1 MELED
6 NAMLR
11 TGNREPLSETI
22 HLLGDMLGSVIREQ
36 AGEAA
41 FALEER
47 VRELAKLARE
57 DEDQAAAAAQELA
70 RTIEQMDLEQIQIL
84 IKAFTT
90 YFGLVN
96 LAEQHERLRILRERE
111 RSASPVAESLDEAI
125 SRIQASG
132 INAEELQHLLDR
144 MLVKPVFTAHPTES
158 KRRTIL
164 EKLRKISQLLTRL
177 ESRDLLPREQRQIE
191 QALRGEIVGMWQAHE
206 IRDVRPTVIDEVKKG
221 LYFCE
226 ETLLPIIPGIYRDL
240 HAALAERYPDHQWRV
255 PSLLRFGSW
264 IGGDRDGNPN
274 VTPEITLDTV
284 RMLRLRALNDYVHA
298 IESLSHNLT
307 SSAHVTAYSDELRD
321 TLAEH
326 ERRFPEVAEVVT
338 RRNPFEPYRQF
349 CTYIRQKLLNSITHV
364 ETLRP
369 VWSGDPVDPKGSYYL
384 SSAELLH
391 DLRVIDRSLRA
402 DLGAAIADGML
413 ADLIRQVEVFG
424 LHLLTLDIR
433 QHSERHTT
441 ALAEIFAAAGVC
453 EDYAALDEARKVA
466 LLSSQ
471 LQIRR
476 PLIPARLSFGDETN
490 ETIATFRLL
499 QAILEQ
505 LSPDATHTY
514 IISMTTGASDLLAVL
529 LLAKEAGLYAPGA
542 YSKLDIVPLFET
554 REDLTNAPRIMTDL
568 FALPA
573 YREHLALR
581 GKHQEVMVG
590 YSDSNK
596 LAGFLPAS
604 WALYTAQRALMAVAD
619 QAGISLE
626 LFHGRGGAIGR
637 GGGPANAAI
646 IAQPAATVRGRLKLT
661 EQGEVISDRYGHPGI
676 AERHLQQVLNAA
688 LLASIPHVAPSIAPE
703 WEAALNLLA
712 DHAFA
717 AYRAMVEHPDFLPYF
732 HGATPIGELSDL
744 KIGSRP
750 ARRKQSDRLEDLRAI
765 PWVFAWMQSRHT
777 LPGWYGLGTAV
788 EQYLAEDRDE
798 RLALLQTMYR
808 EWPFWKTTLDN
819 AQMVLAKADLHI
831 AERYASLVEDEQV
844 RARMWQLIADEYRR
858 TERAVCTVAGTDRL
872 LDHAPTLQRS
882 IRRRN
887 PYVDPLSY
895 IQVALLRRLRATQEN
910 DPMLEQTVLLTV
922 NGIAAGLRNTG

>member
-11 TGNREPLSETI
+11 TSNREPLSETI

-36 AGEAA
+36 AGDEA

-57 DEDQAAAAAQELA
+57 DEHRAESAAQDLA
-70 RTIEQMDLEQIQIL
+70 REIEQLDGGQIQIL

-96 LAEQHERLRILRERE
+96 LAEQHERLRVLRERE
-111 RSASPVAESLDEAI
+111 RAAQPVAESLDEAI
-125 SRIQASG
+125 ARLRASG
-132 INAEELQHLLDR
+132 TSAEELQALLDR

-164 EKLRKISQLLTRL
+164 EKLRNISQLLHRL
-177 ESRDLLPREQRQIE
+177 ESSDLLPREQRQIE
-191 QALRGEIVGMWQAHE
+191 EALRGEIVGMWQAHE

-226 ETLLPIIPGIYRDL
+226 ETLLPIIPQIYRDL
-240 HAALAERYPDHQWRV
+240 QAALREQYPGREWRV

-274 VTPEITLDTV
+274 VTPEVTLGTV
-284 RMLRLRALNDYVHA
+284 RMLRLRAINDYIRG
-298 IESLSHNLT
+298 IEALSHNLT
-307 SSAHVTAYSDELRD
+307 SSAHVAAYSDELRA

-326 ERRFPEVAEVVT
+326 ERLFPALAEVVT

-349 CTYIRQKLLNSITHV
+349 CTYIRQKLLNSLDHAQ
-364 ETLRP
+364 TLRP
-369 VWSGDPVDPKGSYYL
+369 VWGAEPVVPVGTRYL
-384 SSAELLH
+384 SSDELLR

-402 DLGAAIADGML
+402 DAGAAIADGML

-433 QHSERHTT
+433 QHSERHTS
-441 ALAEIFAAAGVC
+441 ALAEIFAAANVC
-453 EDYAALDEARKVA
+453 ADYATLAEDEKVA

-471 LQIRR
+471 LQINR
-476 PLIPARLSFGDETN
+476 PLAPARLCFSDETN
-490 ETIATFRLL
+490 ETIVTFRLV

-529 LLAKEAGLYAPGA
+529 LLAKEAALYQRGA

-554 REDLTNAPRIMTDL
+554 REDLINAPRIMEDL

-573 YREHLALR
+573 YREHLELR
-581 GKHQEVMVG
+581 HNHQEVMVG

-604 WALYTAQRALMAVAD
+604 WALYTAQRRLMSVAD

-646 IAQPAATVRGRLKLT
+646 VAQPSGTVRGRLKLT

-688 LLASIPHVAPSIAPE
+688 LVASVPGGAAQIPAE
-703 WEAALNLLA
+703 WEATIGVLA
-712 DHAFA
+712 DQAFA
-717 AYRAMVEHPDFLPYF
+717 AYRSLVEHADFLPYF
-732 HGATPIGELSDL
+732 HGATPIDELSDL

-788 EQYLAEDRDE
+788 ELYLAENREE

-831 AERYASLVEDEQV
+831 AERYASLVEDEAV
-844 RARMWQLIADEYRR
+844 RSRMWQLIADEYRR
-858 TERAVCTVAGTDRL
+858 TEQAVCAVAGVEHL
-872 LDHAPTLQRS
+872 LDQSPTLQNS

-895 IQVALLRRLRATQEN
+895 IQVALLRRLRAAQHH
-910 DPMLEQTVLLTV
+910 DPELEQTVLLTV
-922 NGIAAGLRNTG
+922 NGVAAGLRNTG

>member
-11 TGNREPLSETI
+11 TSNREPLSETI

-36 AGEAA
+36 AGAEA

-57 DEDQAAAAAQELA
+57 DERQAEAAAQ
-70 RTIEQMDLEQIQIL
+70 DLTREIATLDGGQIQIL

-96 LAEQHERLRILRERE
+96 LAEQHERLRVLRERE
-111 RSASPVAESLDEAI
+111 REGKPVAESLDEAI
-125 SRIQASG
+125 VRLRQHGTSAQ
-132 INAEELQHLLDR
+132 ELQTLLDR

-164 EKLRKISQLLTRL
+164 EKLRNISQLLHRL
-177 ESRDLLPREQRQIE
+177 ESPDLLPREQRQTE
-191 QALRGEIVGMWQAHE
+191 EALRGEIVGMWQAHE

-226 ETLLPIIPGIYRDL
+226 ETLLPIIPQIYRDL
-240 HAALAERYPDHQWRV
+240 QAALREHYPEHAWRV
-255 PSLLRFGSW
+255 PALLRFGSW

-274 VTPEITLDTV
+274 VKPEVTLETV
-284 RMLRLRALNDYVHA
+284 RMLRVRAIDDYIRG
-298 IESLSHNLT
+298 IEALSHNLT
-307 SSAHVTAYSDELRD
+307 SSAHVKGYSDELHA

-326 ERRFPEVAEVVT
+326 EQRFPKLAEVVT
-338 RRNPFEPYRQF
+338 KRNPYEPYRQF
-349 CTYIRQKLLNSITHV
+349 CTYIREKLVNSRAHAATFQ
-364 ETLRP
+364 P
-369 VWSGDPVDPKGSYYL
+369 VWGADPVAPSATFYL
-384 SSAELLH
+384 SRDELLH

-402 DLGAAIADGML
+402 DDGAAIADGML
-413 ADLIRQVEVFG
+413 ADLLRQVEVFG

-433 QHSERHTT
+433 QHSERHTS

-453 EDYAALDEARKVA
+453 ADYAALGEEQKVE

-471 LQIRR
+471 LQINR
-476 PLIPARLSFGDETN
+476 PLVPTRLGFSEETN
-490 ETIATFRLL
+490 ETIFTFRLL

-529 LLAKEAGLYAPGA
+529 LLAKEAALYQLDA
-542 YSKLDIVPLFET
+542 YSTLDIVPLFET
-554 REDLTNAPRIMTDL
+554 REDLTNAPQIMRDL

-573 YREHLALR
+573 YREHLELR
-581 GKHQEVMVG
+581 NNHQEVMVG

-604 WALYTAQRALMAVAD
+604 WALYTAQRTLMSVAD

-646 IAQPAATVRGRLKLT
+646 IAQPSGTVRGRLKLT

-688 LLASIPHVAPSIAPE
+688 LIASVPDGAPQIPAD
-703 WEAALNLLA
+703 WEATIGLLA
-712 DHAFA
+712 DQAFA
-717 AYRAMVEHPDFLPYF
+717 AYRSLVEHPDFLPYF
-732 HGATPIGELSDL
+732 HGATPIDELSDL

-788 EQYLAEDRDE
+788 EEYLAENREE

-808 EWPFWKTTLDN
+808 QWPFWKTTLDN

-831 AERYASLVEDEQV
+831 AELYASLVEDEDV
-844 RARMWQLIADEYRR
+844 RSHMWQLIADEYRR
-858 TERAVCTVAGTDRL
+858 TEQAVCAVAGIAHL
-872 LDHAPTLQRS
+872 LDQSPTLQKS

-895 IQVALLRRLRATQEN
+895 IQVALLRRFRAAQHH
-910 DPMLEQTVLLTV
+910 DPELEQTVLLTV
-922 NGIAAGLRNTG
+922 NGVAAGLRNTG

>member
-1 MELED
+1 
-6 NAMLR
+6 MLKVS
-11 TGNREPLSETI
+11 NREPLSETI

-41 FALEER
+41 FALEEQ

-57 DEDQAAAAAQELA
+57 DETRAGWAALELA
-70 RTIEQMDLEQIQIL
+70 HQIDALDLQQIQML

-96 LAEQHERLRILRERE
+96 LAEQHERLRVLRERE
-111 RSASPVAESLDEAI
+111 RVHPPVAESLDEAI
-125 SRIQASG
+125 IRLRERGLQAQ
-132 INAEELQHLLDR
+132 ELQALLDR
-144 MLVKPVFTAHPTES
+144 MVVKPVFTAHPTES
-158 KRRTIL
+158 KRRTVL
-164 EKLRKISQLLTRL
+164 EKLRTISRLLIQL
-177 ESRDLLPREQRQIE
+177 EAADLLPREQCQIE
-191 QALRGEIVGMWQAHE
+191 QALRSEIAGMWQAHE
-206 IRDVRPTVIDEVKKG
+206 LRDVRPTVLDEVKKG

-226 ETLLPIIPGIYRDL
+226 ETLLPIVPRIYRDL
-240 HAALAERYPDHQWRV
+240 LAALREHYPDHEWRL

-264 IGGDRDGNPN
+264 IGGDRDGNPY
-274 VTPEITLDTV
+274 VTPDVTLETV
-284 RMLRLRALNDYVHA
+284 RLLRTRALNDYVSA
-298 IESLSHNLT
+298 IENLSHNLT
-307 SSAHVTAYSDELRD
+307 TSAHVTPYSDELRE

-326 ERRFPEVAEVVT
+326 ERRFPDLAQLVT
-338 RRNPFEPYRQF
+338 RRNPYEPYRQF
-349 CTYIRQKLLNSITHV
+349 CTYIREKLLNSLSYTQ
-364 ETLRP
+364 TLQPLWGAQPIDHQGKR
-369 VWSGDPVDPKGSYYL
+369 YL

-391 DLRVIDRSLRA
+391 DLRMIDRSLREHA
-402 DLGAAIADGML
+402 GAAIADGML
-413 ADLIRQVEVFG
+413 ADVIRQVEVFG

-433 QHSERHTT
+433 QHSERHAS
-441 ALAEIFAAAGVC
+441 ALAEILAVADVC
-453 EDYAALDEARKVA
+453 NNYAALNENERVA
-466 LLSSQ
+466 LLSREVQ
-471 LQIRR
+471 TNR
-476 PLIPARLSFGDETN
+476 PLIPTRLAFGDETN
-490 ETIATFRLL
+490 ETISTFRLL

-529 LLAKEAGLYAPGA
+529 LLAKEAGLYRRGA

-554 REDLTNAPRIMTDL
+554 REDLTNAPRIMADL

-573 YREHLALR
+573 YQEHLALR
-581 GKHQEVMVG
+581 NTHQEVMVG

-604 WALYTAQRALMAVAD
+604 WALYTAQRALLDVAD
-619 QAGISLE
+619 QANVSLE

-646 IAQPAATVRGRLKLT
+646 MAQPGGTVRGRLKLT

-688 LLASIPHVAPSIAPE
+688 LLASAPHVAASIPAA
-703 WEAALNLLA
+703 WETAIDLLA
-712 DHAFA
+712 DHAFC
-717 AYRAMVEHPDFLPYF
+717 AYRALVEHPDFVPYF
-732 HGATPIGELSDL
+732 HGATPIDELSDL

-788 EQYLAEDRDE
+788 ELYLAQDRAE
-798 RLALLQTMYR
+798 RLALLQWMYR
-808 EWPFWKTTLDN
+808 EWPFWRTTLDN

-831 AERYASLVEDEQV
+831 AERYASLVPDAQV
-844 RARMWQLIADEYRR
+844 RERIWKLIADEYRR
-858 TERAVCTVAGTDRL
+858 TVEAVCAVAGVDQL
-872 LDHAPTLQRS
+872 LDQSPTLQRS

-887 PYVDPLSY
+887 PYVDPLSD
-895 IQVALLRRLRATQEN
+895 IQVALLRRLRSAHEP

>member
-1 MELED
+1 MERED
-6 NAMLR
+6 NAMLKVS
-11 TGNREPLSETI
+11 NREPLSETI

-41 FALEER
+41 FALEEQ

-57 DEDQAAAAAQELA
+57 DETRAGWAALELA
-70 RTIEQMDLEQIQIL
+70 HQIDALDLQQIQML

-96 LAEQHERLRILRERE
+96 LAEQHERLRVLRERE
-111 RSASPVAESLDEAI
+111 RVHPPVAESLDEAI
-125 SRIQASG
+125 IRLRERGLQAQ
-132 INAEELQHLLDR
+132 ELQALLDR
-144 MLVKPVFTAHPTES
+144 MVVKPVFTAHPTES
-158 KRRTIL
+158 KRRTVL
-164 EKLRKISQLLTRL
+164 EKLRTISRLLIQL
-177 ESRDLLPREQRQIE
+177 EAADLLPREQCQIE
-191 QALRGEIVGMWQAHE
+191 QALRSEIAGMWQAHE
-206 IRDVRPTVIDEVKKG
+206 LRDVRPTVLDEVKKG

-226 ETLLPIIPGIYRDL
+226 ETLLPIVPRIYRDL
-240 HAALAERYPDHQWRV
+240 LAALREHYPDHEWRL

-264 IGGDRDGNPN
+264 IGGDRDGNPY
-274 VTPEITLDTV
+274 VTPDVTLETV
-284 RMLRLRALNDYVHA
+284 RLLRTRALNDYVSA
-298 IESLSHNLT
+298 IENLSHNLT
-307 SSAHVTAYSDELRD
+307 TSAHVTPYSDELRE

-326 ERRFPEVAEVVT
+326 ERRFPDLAQLVT
-338 RRNPFEPYRQF
+338 RRNPYEPYRQF
-349 CTYIRQKLLNSITHV
+349 CTYIREKLLNSLSYTQ
-364 ETLRP
+364 TLQPLWGAQPIDHQGKR
-369 VWSGDPVDPKGSYYL
+369 YL

-391 DLRVIDRSLRA
+391 DLRMIDRSLREHA
-402 DLGAAIADGML
+402 GAAIADGML
-413 ADLIRQVEVFG
+413 ADVIRQVEVFG

-433 QHSERHTT
+433 QHSERHAS
-441 ALAEIFAAAGVC
+441 ALAEILAVADVC
-453 EDYAALDEARKVA
+453 NNYAALNENERVA
-466 LLSSQ
+466 LLSREVQ
-471 LQIRR
+471 TNR
-476 PLIPARLSFGDETN
+476 PLIPTRLAFGDETN
-490 ETIATFRLL
+490 ETISTFRLL

-529 LLAKEAGLYAPGA
+529 LLAKEAGLYRRGA

-554 REDLTNAPRIMTDL
+554 REDLTNAPRIMADL

-573 YREHLALR
+573 YQEHLALR
-581 GKHQEVMVG
+581 NTHQEVMVG

-604 WALYTAQRALMAVAD
+604 WALYTAQRALLDVAD
-619 QAGISLE
+619 QANVSLE

-646 IAQPAATVRGRLKLT
+646 MAQPGGTVRGRLKLT

-688 LLASIPHVAPSIAPE
+688 LLASAPHVAASIPAA
-703 WEAALNLLA
+703 WETAIDLLA
-712 DHAFA
+712 DHAFC
-717 AYRAMVEHPDFLPYF
+717 AYRALVEHPDFVPYF
-732 HGATPIGELSDL
+732 HGATPIDELSDL

-788 EQYLAEDRDE
+788 ELYLAQDRAE
-798 RLALLQTMYR
+798 RLALLQWMYR
-808 EWPFWKTTLDN
+808 EWPFWRTTLDN

-831 AERYASLVEDEQV
+831 AERYASLVPDAQV
-844 RARMWQLIADEYRR
+844 RERIWKLIADEYRR
-858 TERAVCTVAGTDRL
+858 TVEAVCAVAGVDQL
-872 LDHAPTLQRS
+872 LDQSPTLQRS

-887 PYVDPLSY
+887 PYVDPLSD
-895 IQVALLRRLRATQEN
+895 IQVALLRRLRSAHEP

>member
-1 MELED
+1 
-6 NAMLR
+6 MLR
-11 TGNREPLSETI
+11 VSNREPLSETI
-22 HLLGDMLGSVIREQ
+22 HLLGDMLGSVIQEQ
-36 AGEAA
+36 AGAAA
-41 FALEER
+41 FALEEQ

-57 DEDQAAAAAQELA
+57 NDRGAEQAAQELVE
-70 RTIEQMDLEQIQIL
+70 TIATLDLHQIQVL

-96 LAEQHERLRILRERE
+96 LAEQHERLRVLRERE
-111 RSASPVAESLDEAI
+111 RTAPPIAESLDDAI
-125 SRIQASG
+125 ARLRENGTGAQ
-132 INAEELQHLLDR
+132 ELQALLDQ

-158 KRRTIL
+158 KRRTVL
-164 EKLRKISQLLTRL
+164 EKLRNISQLLTRL
-177 ESRDLLPREQRQIE
+177 ETGDLLPREQRQLE
-191 QALRGEIVGMWQAHE
+191 AALRREIVGMWQAHE
-206 IRDVRPTVIDEVKKG
+206 LRDVRPTVIDEVKKG

-226 ETLLPIIPGIYRDL
+226 ETLLPIVPKIYRDL
-240 HAALAERYPDHQWRV
+240 HAALHEYYPDHEWRI

-274 VTPEITLDTV
+274 VTPEVTLDTV
-284 RMLRLRALNDYVHA
+284 RLLRLRALNDYVHA
-298 IESLSHNLT
+298 IEELSHNLT
-307 SSAHVTAYSDELRD
+307 TSAHVAPCSEEMRD

-326 ERRFPEVAEVVT
+326 ERRFPELATVVT
-338 RRNPFEPYRQF
+338 RRNPFEPYRQL
-349 CTYIRQKLLNSITHV
+349 CTYIREKLLNSLSYAQTF
-364 ETLRP
+364 RP
-369 VWSGDPVDPKGSYYL
+369 VWGADPPVSEGRRYL

-391 DLRVIDRSLRA
+391 DLRIMDRSLR
-402 DLGAAIADGML
+402 DHDGAAIADGLL
-413 ADLIRQVEVFG
+413 ADVIRQVEVFG

-433 QHSERHTT
+433 QHSERHTS
-441 ALAEIFAAAGVC
+441 ALAEILAAAGVC
-453 EDYAALDEARKVA
+453 ADYAALSEEERVA
-466 LLSSQ
+466 LLSSE
-471 LQIRR
+471 LQNCR
-476 PLIPARLSFGDETN
+476 PLIPTRLSFGDETN

-499 QAILEQ
+499 HAILEQ

-529 LLAKEAGLYAPGA
+529 LLAKEAGLYRRGA
-542 YSKLDIVPLFET
+542 YSQFDIVPLFET
-554 REDLTNAPRIMTDL
+554 RADLTNAPRIMTDL
-568 FALPA
+568 FRLPA
-573 YREHLALR
+573 YHEHLALR
-581 GKHQEVMVG
+581 NNHQEVMVG

-604 WALYTAQRALMAVAD
+604 WALYTAQRSLLEVAD
-619 QAGISLE
+619 QAGVSLE

-676 AERHLQQVLNAA
+676 AERHLQQVLSAA
-688 LLASIPHVAPSIAPE
+688 IIASVPPVTQPIPAAWTTTLDTLAE
-703 WEAALNLLA
+703 
-712 DHAFA
+712 HAFC
-717 AYRAMVEHPDFLPYF
+717 AYRALVEHADFLPYF
-732 HGATPIGELSDL
+732 HGATPIDELSDL

-788 EQYLAEDRDE
+788 EQYLTDDRE
-798 RLALLQTMYR
+798 ARLAQLQSMYR
-808 EWPFWKTTLDN
+808 EWPFWRTTLDN

-831 AERYASLVEDEQV
+831 AECYAALVEDDGV
-844 RARMWQLIADEYRR
+844 RDRMWRLIADEYRR
-858 TERAVCTVAGTDRL
+858 TVQAVCAVAGVDDL
-872 LDHAPTLQRS
+872 LAQSPTLQRS

-895 IQVALLRRLRATQEN
+895 IQVALLRRLRAAQEQ
-910 DPMLEQTVLLTV
+910 DPALEQAVLLTV